1 MKVITENSL
10 LEMVANLIKSERL
23 EEAALI
29 QRLIDEELE
38 EIEGIE
44 SFWALLKRGYYGTH
58 HWWSKKHLNRYVS
71 EFAYRQNTIGLTGE
85 PAIAALIRK
94 AVGKRL
100 TYASLIA

>member
-1 MKVITENSL
+1 MENYTHLTVRHSAG
-10 LEMVANLIKSERL
+10 EYVNGKACTN
-23 EEAALI
+23 
-29 QRLIDEELE
+29 
-38 EIEGIE
+38 GIE

-85 PAIAALIRK
+85 PAIAAFIRK